1 MDVNEIIK
9 VLEPKLIDAG
19 LKLLGALAIWI
30 VGRGIIKFGIGLIA
44 DNMTKRKVDSTVVG
58 YLRNTVGV
66 LFTVLLGLAIA
77 GFLGIETTSFAA
89 FIAAFG
95 LAVGAAWSGML
106 ANFAAGA
113 FLVVLRPF
121 KAGDF
126 ISGGGVTGTVEE
138 IGLFVTTINSPDN
151 VRTFVGNNK
160 IFSDTVQ
167 NFSSNPHRRVDLT
180 APLSH
185 SQDVQA
191 TIRALTEGLAKIPN
205 VVKDPAPSVTI
216 LSYAAW
222 GCILAVRPSCHTD
235 HYWQV
240 YFDTNQLIR
249 STLGSAGF
257 PPPEIPIEV
266 PNPA

>member
-1 MDVNEIIK
+1 MDLNSILK
-9 VLEPKLIDAG
+9 TLEPKLIDAG
-19 LKLLGALAIWI
+19 LKLFSALAIWI
-30 VGRGIIKFGIGLIA
+30 IGRAMIRFVIGFVA
-44 DNMTKRKVDSTVVG
+44 DSMTKRKIDGTLIG
-58 YLRNTVGV
+58 YLRNTVSV
-66 LFTVLLGLAIA
+66 LFTVMLGLAIA

-126 ISGGGVTGTVEE
+126 IQGGGVTGTVEE
-138 IGLFVTTINSPDN
+138 VGLFVTTINTPDH

-167 NFSSNPHRRVDLT
+167 NFTANPNRRVDLT
-180 APLSH
+180 APLAH
-185 SQDVQA
+185 TQDPQA
-191 TIRALTEGLAKIPN
+191 AIAKLVARLAAIPN
-205 VVKDPAPSVTI
+205 VVKDPAPTVTI
-216 LSYAAW
+216 LSYTAW
-222 GCILAVRPSCHTD
+222 GCVLAVRPSCHND

-240 YFDTNQLIR
+240 YFDTNAMLR
-249 STLGSAGF
+249 EVLGPAGF
-257 PPPEIPIEV
+257 PA
-266 PNPA
+266 PNVALDVNVG